1 MSWTHGGSWHFGYNP
16 LYATHLTGYSKN
28 GGNESCSQ
36 PKCDENLMINFFLS
50 FLHAHPIRL
59 EPRTSLSLILQGE
72 EMLFAVKLIGT
83 LWLLL
88 FFLMRLKWSPALYEI
103 PVVLVWRSIHSQINA
118 LCMYA
123 CMLSSVLVKMINFV
137 INHADR
143 DDLST
148 DPIKQVPF
156 FRHFSFT
163 SAYYLIFSV
172 LYSVCFF
179 ILKWWRIWLCAQNV
193 DWRERLALQNVKSL
207 FTKKASACWW
217 RFYWVIHVSVNI
229 SSGSLLVLEF
239 LL

>member
-1 MSWTHGGSWHFGYNP
+1 MSWTHGGWWHFGYNP
-16 LYATHLTGYSKN
+16 LYATHLSGYSKN
-28 GGNESCSQ
+28 RGIETCSQ
-36 PKCDENLMINFFLS
+36 PKCDENLMINFFFS
-50 FLHAHPIRL
+50 FLHTHPMRV

-88 FFLMRLKWSPALYEI
+88 FFLMRLKWSPVLYEI
-103 PVVLVWRSIHSQINA
+103 PVVLLWRLIHSQINA
-118 LCMYA
+118 LCMYT
-123 CMLSSVLVKMINFV
+123 CMLSSVSVKMINIV

-156 FRHFSFT
+156 FGHLSFS

-172 LYSVCFF
+172 LYSGCFF
-179 ILKWWRIWLCAQNV
+179 ILKWWRIWLCVQNV

-207 FTKKASACWW
+207 FTKEASACWW

-229 SSGSLLVLEF
+229 SSGSLLVSEF
-239 LL
+239 FL